1 MDTSGPSVDF
11 VGSFWPVF
19 VQEIVQ
25 GKSCARSLRD
35 GTLFL
40 PTDDPEEVCVWWQGD
55 QARSGVVRSRMI
67 CATALVEYVNFC
79 CIGRSA
85 DEHGALLMS
94 MANHFEVKTGI
105 TLYLPDHFGQPD
117 AFQKMWDLARR
128 VGPEVALDALKKVAG
143 I

>member
-40 PTDDPEEVCVWWQGD
+40 PTDDPEEICIWWQGD
-55 QARSGVVRSRMI
+55 KDRSGVARSRMI
-67 CATALVEYVNFC
+67 CAMALVEYVNFC
-79 CIGRSA
+79 CIGRPA
-85 DEHGALLMS
+85 DDHGALLMS

-105 TLYLPDHFGQPD
+105 SLYLPDHFGQPD
-117 AFQKMWDLARR
+117 TLQKIWEVARR
-128 VGPEVALDALKKVAG
+128 VGPDFALDALKKAVG
-143 I
+143 L